1 MQTVLN
7 TFKRAEQPLRKFTIK
22 EIEQAVEEITGF
34 GLLEITSSKRSEELR
49 IARGV
54 LIAIAKRAGY
64 SLTELQP
71 VIGRDISVL
80 SRMSANA
87 EIHKGQQILKK
98 VIARLDAQLKA

>member
-1 MQTVLN
+1 VEISDSTFFLKMQTVLSI
-7 TFKRAEQPLRKFTIK
+7 L
-22 EIEQAVEEITGF
+22 
-34 GLLEITSSKRSEELR
+34 SEGLR

-54 LIAIAKRAGY
+54 LIAGY

-87 EIHKGQQILKK
+87 ETDKGRQILKK
-98 VIARLDAQLKA
+98 VIMRLEA

>member
-1 MQTVLN
+1 MEISDRTFFLKMQTVLSI
-7 TFKRAEQPLRKFTIK
+7 L
-22 EIEQAVEEITGF
+22 
-34 GLLEITSSKRSEELR
+34 SEGLR

-87 EIHKGQQILKK
+87 ETDKGRQILKK
-98 VIARLDAQLKA
+98 VIMRLEA